1 MGIHESP
8 PWDTIDDD
16 IAPAPASLH
25 NWSMDSFQ
33 GSHEQ
38 FKDALLPLD
47 LEGEWE
53 EKPNGVWRFR
63 CSNKAGLNWAS
74 TTGKIWFD
82 GPDPFKTELK
92 DQVAGL
98 ASSTKLAPRKAT
110 SMPSRR
116 VFVVYG
122 HDTVARTQ
130 LEAMLRRWD
139 LEPVILDQLPSK
151 GLTIIEKLEECRQDV
166 GFAVVLAT
174 ADDEGH
180 KRENPN
186 QILFRARQNV
196 VLELG
201 MMLAAMGRSKVAI
214 LMDANPRMERPSDIQ
229 GLLYIPFKDNV
240 DEGKVLL
247 AKEMHAQGIAIDLSK
262 L

>member
-1 MGIHESP
+1 
-8 PWDTIDDD
+8 
-16 IAPAPASLH
+16 
-25 NWSMDSFQ
+25 MDNFS

-53 EKPNGVWRFR
+53 EKPNGVWRLKCR
-63 CSNKAGLNWAS
+63 DRSGLNWAS

-82 GPDPFKTELK
+82 GPPAAQESLK
-92 DQVAGL
+92 ARVAGL
-98 ASSTKLAPRKAT
+98 TAGQQAVVKST
-110 SMPSRR
+110 PSRR

-122 HDTVARTQ
+122 HDNAARTQ
-130 LEAMLRRWD
+130 VEAMLRRWD

-151 GLTIIEKLEECRQDV
+151 GQTIIEKLDEHRRDV
-166 GFAVVLAT
+166 GFAVVIAT
-174 ADDEGH
+174 PDDEGH
-180 KRENPN
+180 KREIPD

-214 LMDANPRMERPSDIQ
+214 LMSTNPRMERPSDIQ